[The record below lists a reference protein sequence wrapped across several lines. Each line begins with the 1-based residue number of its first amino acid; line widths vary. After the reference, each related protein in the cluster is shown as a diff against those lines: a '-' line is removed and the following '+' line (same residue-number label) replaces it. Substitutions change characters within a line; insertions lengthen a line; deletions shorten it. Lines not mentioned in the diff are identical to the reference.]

1 MLWAA
6 GCDSVGY
13 FWWGRDIFQGETN
26 KVVSRV
32 VLPVKQ
38 PEFKV
43 FGRDVGDRMTAVAQ
57 RERYGGGF
65 APTPQRLNESF
76 SSALV
81 YYSCWVITLGKFI
94 NAASETGVKVP
105 VSTLTPA
112 SIRL

>member
-1 MLWAA
+1 M
-6 GCDSVGY
+6 
-13 FWWGRDIFQGETN
+13 
-26 KVVSRV
+26 VVPRV

-43 FGRDVGDRMTAVAQ
+43 FGKDVGDRMTAVAQ
-57 RERYGGGF
+57 MEGYGSGF

-81 YYSCWVITLGKFI
+81 YYSCWVITLGKFT

>member
-1 MLWAA
+1 MLFLARA
-6 GCDSVGY
+6 GYLPRG
-13 FWWGRDIFQGETN
+13 TN
-26 KVVSRV
+26 MVFPRV

-57 RERYGGGF
+57 REGYGGGF
-65 APTPQRLNESF
+65 APLPQKLNESF